1 MAMTPKGWS
10 ISALAVELGRD
21 RRTIAAAVANLKP
34 MDRDGRS
41 DLYRLTDVLPLL
53 MGPGK
58 PTTFDDAKTR
68 KMAAEAELAEAELAR
83 VRGSQV
89 PIADTVKV
97 VEEICI
103 AIRAKCLAVPTKHAP
118 ILLVAE
124 RTEASY
130 RAALD
135 TAMREVLHELVADAA
150 GHDEGR
156 GTSGDGG
163 GTETPADAD
172 GQSVGGHLSQAFL

>member
-21 RRTIAAAVANLKP
+21 RRTIAAAVSALKP
-34 MDRDGRS
+34 MGREGKS
-41 DLYRLTDVLPLL
+41 NLYRLTDVLPVL

-58 PTTFDDAKTR
+58 PTSFDDAKAR

-83 VRGSQV
+83 IRGEQV
-89 PIADTVKV
+89 PIGDTVKV

-103 AIRAKCLAVPTKHAP
+103 AIRAKCLSVPSKMTP
-118 ILLVAE
+118 IIIAAE
-124 RTEASY
+124 QTEASV
-130 RAALD
+130 RALLD
-135 TAMREVLHELVADAA
+135 RAMREVLNELVADAL
-150 GHDEGR
+150 GNDEGR

-163 GTETPADAD
+163 STETAADAD
-172 GQSVGGHLSQAFL
+172 GVGVGGQLSQAFF